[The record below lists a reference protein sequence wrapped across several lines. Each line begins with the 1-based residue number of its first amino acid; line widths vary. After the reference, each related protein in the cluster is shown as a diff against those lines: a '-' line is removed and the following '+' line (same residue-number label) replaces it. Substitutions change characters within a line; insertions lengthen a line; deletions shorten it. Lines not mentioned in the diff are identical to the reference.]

1 MHFHLNGIVPRS
13 RPTLTPAG
21 LFCLCLSLWGCVAI
35 YSATSHLSRSHWF
48 VGRQLVWVALG
59 AAALLFTSG
68 MPQQAIRRALPIL
81 AAGSYSA
88 LWLVLIFGI
97 RINGMRGWFAWRGI
111 FVQPS
116 EIGKPIFVLALAA
129 VLTREGNPIDDW
141 RKAYLPALA
150 VAALWGLPIA
160 LQPDFGA
167 LLIYGF
173 TFAAMYWVL
182 GGRPSYIV
190 ATVLAA
196 VPLGLVALQQHP
208 YLQRRLAGFL
218 NPGAHAETEGW
229 HVLQCQRAFA
239 SGGGLGRSFENG
251 RWAQAYLPLGHSDSV
266 FASAAEAVGFV
277 GVLPVVL
284 LILVWVIYGYRRAE
298 ACDSRFA
305 SAVIIGIVT
314 MLAGQALI
322 HLSVNLGLFPPTGI
336 TLPLISYGGSSL
348 IATLTSVGVVEA
360 MARRQQAADVA

>member
-1 MHFHLNGIVPRS
+1 MHFHLNGIFPRPK
-13 RPTLTPAG
+13 PTLTPTG
-21 LFCLCLSLWGCVAI
+21 LACLCLSLWGCVAI
-35 YSATSHLSRSHWF
+35 YNATFHLSRSHWF
-48 VGRQLVWVALG
+48 VGRQLVWVTLG
-59 AAALLFTSG
+59 GTALLLTSG
-68 MPQQAIRRALPIL
+68 IPRQTIRRFLPVL

-88 LWLVLIFGI
+88 LWLVLVFGI

-111 FVQPS
+111 FAQPS

-129 VLTREGNPIDDW
+129 VLSREGKPIDDW
-141 RKAYLPALA
+141 RKAYLPALT
-150 VAALWGLPIA
+150 VAALWALPIA

-167 LLIYGF
+167 LLIYGL
-173 TFAAMYWVL
+173 TFVAMYWAL
-182 GGRPSYIV
+182 GGRPAYLGATALGV
-190 ATVLAA
+190 A
-196 VPLGLVALQQHP
+196 PLGVLVLERHP
-208 YLQRRLAGFL
+208 YIQRRLAAFFS
-218 NPGAHAETEGW
+218 PGAYSETAAW
-229 HVLQCQRAFA
+229 HVLQCQRTFA
-239 SGGGLGRSFENG
+239 SGGGFGRSFENG

-298 ACDSRFA
+298 ACDDRFA

-348 IATLTSVGVVEA
+348 IATLTSVGIVEA
-360 MARRQQAADVA
+360 MARQEQTAGTD